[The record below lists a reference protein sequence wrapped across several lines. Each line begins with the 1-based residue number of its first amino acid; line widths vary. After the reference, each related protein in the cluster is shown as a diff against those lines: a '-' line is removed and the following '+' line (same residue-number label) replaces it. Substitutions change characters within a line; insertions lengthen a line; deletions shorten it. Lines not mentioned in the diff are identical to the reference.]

1 MGAIITNLR
10 DGEVRR
16 FAGHGQATLGHSGAM
31 AMLLGEFEPG
41 WRWSVDIAPLAGT
54 TSCRTRH
61 LGYVISGQ
69 MQIAMDDGSE
79 ISIGP
84 GDLFDLPAGHDAWV
98 VGDEK
103 AVLIDV
109 SADATR
115 YASRGTAAATATAVD
130 PYVDLVR
137 LGYEAFNSGDVAGL
151 QALLSRDVQQ
161 HVPGNS
167 QISGEYKGLDAVLAY
182 YGRLGELTDGTMRA
196 DLIEAHGDGRG
207 HVLAV
212 HPLSATRNGAT
223 RVSRGSILFTFL
235 GEKATDLLELSQD
248 QAGDDAFFA

>member
-1 MGAIITNLR
+1 MSASPAPVTAAVLIIGDEILSGRTADVNLNAIAKML
-10 DGEVRR
+10 
-16 FAGHGQATLGHSGAM
+16 AQHG
-31 AMLLGEFEPG
+31 
-41 WRWSVDIAPLAGT
+41 VDLKEA
-54 TSCRTRH
+54 R
-61 LGYVISGQ
+61 
-69 MQIAMDDGSE
+69 
-79 ISIGP
+79 
-84 GDLFDLPAGHDAWV
+84 V

-212 HPLSATRNGAT
+212 HQLSATRNGAT